1 MKIKESHL
9 KKIIKEAAAEY
20 VWGVKGPARVA
31 NQYSVSNLN
40 IKGLVCEEVVKF
52 LCEQADLAPTS
63 HYPDVRPAGAGAGM
77 IKADM
82 TSIKRI
88 EDKTKGWADVL
99 EEIVNEAYALGVDPQ
114 LVGDFSM
121 IWPQILPAI
130 VDAAYAQYQMERP
143 PPGM

>member
-9 KKIIKEAAAEY
+9 KKLIKEVAAEY
-20 VWGVKGPARVA
+20 VWGVKNPGRVA
-31 NQYSVSNLN
+31 NQYGISHLN
-40 IKGLVCEEVVKF
+40 IKGVICEEIVNF
-52 LCEQADLAPTS
+52 LCEQADVAPS
-63 HYPDVRPAGAGAGM
+63 RHSPDVSPAGAGAGI

-82 TSIKRI
+82 ASVERI
-88 EDKTKGWADVL
+88 EDKTEGWADVL
-99 EEIVNEAYALGVDPQ
+99 EDIVNDAYALGVDPQ

-143 PPGM
+143 PPGA

>member
-1 MKIKESHL
+1 
-9 KKIIKEAAAEY
+9 
-20 VWGVKGPARVA
+20 
-31 NQYSVSNLN
+31 
-40 IKGLVCEEVVKF
+40 
-52 LCEQADLAPTS
+52 
-63 HYPDVRPAGAGAGM
+63 M

-82 TSIKRI
+82 ASIERI
-88 EDKTKGWADVL
+88 EDKTEGWADVL
-99 EEIVNEAYALGVDPQ
+99 EAIVDEAYAVGVDPQ